1 MFDQAGDGVEADQG
15 LAPSD
20 FSMLQAKEE
29 RPMYS
34 HIMIPVDLHL
44 PPEVRKAAKVAAAI
58 AEWQGAKIT
67 LVSVTGTQP
76 GDPVQSDAAIDKNLR
91 DFAKQL
97 AESSGTEVAYRN
109 IHSVDV
115 AAEVDGDLT
124 RTAEEIEADL
134 IVVGTHAPRITDYIF
149 SSHAGYLAKH
159 ASVSVFVV
167 R

>member
-1 MFDQAGDGVEADQG
+1 MF
-15 LAPSD
+15 
-20 FSMLQAKEE
+20 
-29 RPMYS
+29 S

-44 PPEVRKAAKVAAAI
+44 PPEVQKAVAVAGEMAK
-58 AEWQGAKIT
+58 WQNARVT

-76 GDPVQSDAAIDKNLR
+76 GDVTASDASI
-91 DFAKQL
+91 AKDL
-97 AESSGTEVAYRN
+97 AALADDLSAKSGAEVGTKN

-115 AAEVDGDLT
+115 AVEVDGDLT
-124 RTAEEIEADL
+124 RAAEEIGADL

-159 ASVSVFVV
+159 AKVSVFVV